1 MLSPTSLSK
10 SLAHTLGPELR
21 VCILLTPQSRLIAYA
36 SSPPNAEDLM
46 KVLLGLSAE
55 AWRDAQT
62 QAKLAVARL
71 DNNSA
76 QFEDEFVRLD
86 SEVRVYLVLH
96 IYHPADRENLVCF
109 HPMYVCTN
117 VTTYRLRTSLSIKSR
132 NMSSWVEF

>member
-46 KVLLGLSAE
+46 KILLGLSAE

-62 QAKLAVARL
+62 QAKLAAHDGVVTRTG
-71 DNNSA
+71 
-76 QFEDEFVRLD
+76 DEELVRLD
-86 SEVRVYLVLH
+86 SEVRH
-96 IYHPADRENLVCF
+96 
-109 HPMYVCTN
+109 
-117 VTTYRLRTSLSIKSR
+117 
-132 NMSSWVEF
+132 